1 MENIAFLPIGPEVVL
16 LAGAILVLMSAVAL
30 GRDRRVWGI
39 LAGLT
44 LVIAFLV
51 SWGQW
56 LRLDSLEV
64 QSQLAFSARGVAGFR
79 YPMVIMDRFSA
90 FAGMLIFLVAFLAM
104 VGNWRLIPRLG
115 KRGAEYVSLVL
126 LAAAGLHMM
135 VISSNLILMFMG
147 LETASIALYV
157 IAGFVRAERNS
168 DESALKYFLLGSFA
182 SAIFVYGIA
191 LVYAGTGTISIY
203 GSGGIIEFFATQ
215 PVALFDVGI
224 LLTGIALMIVGLG
237 FKISAAPFHQ
247 WAPDVYQGA
256 ASGSVALM
264 SAGVK
269 VAGIATLAR
278 VLFGAFPSRIDDWA
292 PLLAVLAILSIVVG
306 TAGAIG
312 QRDVKR
318 MLAYSGVAHAGFMMT
333 GMVGGADGMWSVW
346 FYLATYVVQLVGA
359 FTVVSL
365 VSGSRSGRSSFD
377 EYTGLWQRSPKL
389 ALAMATFMLGM
400 AGIPFF
406 AGFVGKVAVFGA
418 AIGAGYL
425 WLAIAGLVAAV
436 AGLFFYLRIVVLMFF
451 EAPVMAEA
459 PGTAMAAPRLTG
471 SGGFIIGLCAL
482 LTVLFG
488 IIPWPLLNLVRNA
501 IL

>member
-1 MENIAFLPIGPEVVL
+1 VENIAFLPIGPEVVL

-30 GRDRRVWGI
+30 GRERREWGI
-39 LAGLT
+39 LAGIT
-44 LVIAFLV
+44 LAIAFLV
-51 SWGQW
+51 AWAQW

-64 QSQLAFSARGVAGFR
+64 ESQLAFSARGIASFR

-90 FAGMLIFLVAFLAM
+90 FAGMLIFLVALLAL

-115 KRGAEYVSLVL
+115 KRGAEYIALVL

-157 IAGFVRAERNS
+157 IAGFVRAEQNS

-224 LLTGIALMIVGLG
+224 LLTGIALMIVGLA

-269 VAGIATLAR
+269 VAGIAALGR
-278 VLFGAFPSRIDDWA
+278 ILFGAFPTRIDEWA
-292 PLLAVLAILSIVVG
+292 PVLAVLAIVSVVVV
-306 TAGAIG
+306 AIGAIG

-333 GMVGGADGMWSVW
+333 GMVAGGEAMWSVW
-346 FYLATYVVQLVGA
+346 FYLATYVVMLVGA

-365 VSGSRSGRSSFD
+365 VSGARSGSSGFG
-377 EYTGLWQRSPKL
+377 EWTGLWQRAPKL
-389 ALAMATFMLGM
+389 ALAMGTFMLGM

-406 AGFVGKVAVFGA
+406 AGFVGKIVVFGS
-418 AIGAGYL
+418 AINAGYL
-425 WLAIAGLVAAV
+425 WLAIAGLVGSV
-436 AGLFFYLRIVVLMFF
+436 VGLFFYLRLVVVMFF
-451 EAPVMAEA
+451 EEPALADA
-459 PGTAMAAPRLTG
+459 PGTATAGPRL
-471 SGGFIIGLCAL
+471 SGGGGLVVTVCAF
-482 LTVLFG
+482 LTILFG
-488 IIPWPLLNLVRNA
+488 IVPWPLLDLVRDA
-501 IL
+501 VL